1 MSVINPRVA
10 FAVPMF
16 LEALTLIELGQPQP
30 AEVLEHPK
38 MMATTVLSLLSGGDD
53 ALLGLGDLALGS
65 LARAAIALCDAPTES
80 GAVAAYRHAL
90 EAWDEINT
98 NP

>member
-1 MSVINPRVA
+1 MSAINPRVA

-16 LEALTLIELGQPQP
+16 LDTLTLIELGQPQP

-38 MMATTVLSLLSGGDD
+38 MMATTVLTLLSGGDD
-53 ALLGLGDLALGS
+53 ALLGLGDLAIAS
-65 LARAAIALCDAPTES
+65 LARATISLCDAPTES
-80 GAVAAYRHAL
+80 GTVATYQNAL
-90 EAWDEINT
+90 EAWDDINA

>member
-1 MSVINPRVA
+1 
-10 FAVPMF
+10 MF
-16 LEALTLIELGQPQP
+16 LEALALIELGQPQP

-38 MMATTVLSLLSGGDD
+38 MMATTMLTLLSHGDD
-53 ALLGLGDLALGS
+53 AILDLGDLALAS

-80 GAVAAYRHAL
+80 GAVATYQHAL
-90 EAWDEINT
+90 DAWGEINA